1 MHILVVDDNPE
12 KLKRVLQAI
21 YETGLVDQD
30 AVLTATCSAE
40 ARRFLA
46 EHYFDLMVLDIS
58 LPSRPDKD
66 PDPAGGFE
74 LLTEIARR
82 KKYNTPSFIVG
93 LTSYVNVL
101 TAGRNE
107 FSSEPW
113 WLIQYDETST
123 EWKAFIAKRISHIHQ
138 SLQAAASARKP
149 SSLPAVAPSSSLR
162 ILAVATE
169 WSSGHGGLS
178 TFNRQLCTALAEAG
192 AQVACLVLASSPE
205 EREHALPVVVV
216 DAPVTSGSSER
227 ERLARKPRLP
237 EGFIP
242 DIVIGHGRITGPA
255 AQVLA
260 EDHFPQ
266 ARRWHF
272 IHMAPDEIE
281 WHKLDRE
288 DDSGMRAEE
297 RTRIE
302 VELGRSANR
311 AIAVGPRLHGR
322 FALELSP
329 ADCLRFDPGFD
340 AANLPPRQPP
350 PGRPWRV
357 LMLGRLEDAQL
368 KGLHI
373 AAKAMGI
380 AAAKREAAET
390 RLELVVRG
398 TPPDTSDELKGRLE
412 KWAENDR
419 VGMLPRLYTNDAN
432 RLQDD
437 LLKASLVLM
446 PSVKEGFGL
455 VGVEAIV
462 AGVPVL
468 VSSESGLGE
477 MLTEFLDPDQR
488 RQVVV
493 SMEGR
498 PEQTWADAID
508 RVLGDRDA
516 AFGRAAELRAK
527 LASSKTWRAAIAALL
542 AEEA

>member
-1 MHILVVDDNPE
+1 MDILVVDDNAE

-30 AVLTATCSAE
+30 AVITATCGAD
-40 ARRFLA
+40 ARRFLS
-46 EHYFDLMVLDIS
+46 ERHFDLMILDIS

-66 PDPAGGFE
+66 PDPVGGFE
-74 LLTEIARR
+74 ILTEIAQRR
-82 KKYNTPSFIVG
+82 KYNAPSFIVG
-93 LTSYVNVL
+93 LTSYANVL
-101 TAGRNE
+101 AAGLKE

-113 WLIQYDETST
+113 WLIHYDETST
-123 EWKAFIAKRISHIHQ
+123 EWKVFISKRINHIYL
-138 SLQAAASARKP
+138 SMQAAASTQKP
-149 SSLPAVAPSSSLR
+149 LPLPAVARSGFLR
-162 ILAVATE
+162 ILVVATE

-178 TFNRQLCTALAEAG
+178 TFNRHMCTALARAG
-192 AQVACLVLASSPE
+192 AEVACLILASSPE
-205 EREHALPVVVV
+205 EREQALPVALL
-216 DAPVTSGSSER
+216 DAPVTPGLSER

-288 DDSGMRAEE
+288 DDSGARAEE

-302 VELGRSANR
+302 VSLGRSASR

-322 FALELSP
+322 FALELFP
-329 ADCLRFDPGFD
+329 TDCLRFDPGFD
-340 AANLPPRQPP
+340 TADLTVRQPP

-368 KGLHI
+368 KGLDI
-373 AAKAMGI
+373 AAKAIGI
-380 AAAKREAAET
+380 AAAKRETAEA

-398 TPPDTSDELKGRLE
+398 APPDTSDELKDRLE
-412 KWAENDR
+412 KWANNDR
-419 VGMLPRLYTNDAN
+419 VGMLPRPYTSDAD

-477 MLTEFLDPDQR
+477 ILTEFLAPDQQ

-493 SMEGR
+493 SMAGC
-498 PEQTWADAID
+498 PEETWANAID

-516 AFGRAAELRAK
+516 AFARAADLRAK
-527 LASSKTWRAAIAALL
+527 LAGSKTWQAAIAALL
-542 AEEA
+542 EAEA